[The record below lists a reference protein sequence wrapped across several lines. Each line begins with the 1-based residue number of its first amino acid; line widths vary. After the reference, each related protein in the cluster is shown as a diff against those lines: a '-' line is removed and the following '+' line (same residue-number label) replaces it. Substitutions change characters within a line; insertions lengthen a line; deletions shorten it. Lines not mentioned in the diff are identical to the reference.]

1 MFVSIVCEFSGEDH
15 QKAVNELLTQYGFRK
30 VMKDC
35 YESVTIKE
43 NALTRLK
50 RDIDR
55 RTDYYDKIRFFQY
68 PLEETLII
76 TFLSNKKWRKTIV
89 NL

>member
-1 MFVSIVCEFSGEDH
+1 MLVSIVCEFSGEDH
-15 QKAVNELLTQYGFRK
+15 QKAVHELLKQYGFRK

-43 NALTRLK
+43 VALTRLK

-68 PLEETLII
+68 PMEETLVI
-76 TFLSNKKWRKTIV
+76 TFLSNKQWRKTVV